1 MRTLGSALAGA
12 LALSTAMP
20 AHADPPG
27 TKFSVSAAP
36 AIVQPGTGSTSHPA
50 PGFGGWHSAPAQVRQ
65 GNGVWVPAQNRPDGF
80 RVPNG
85 DGQAPLLFGEEH
97 PMRPSTCPMCG
108 ETHTFPI
115 ATTVTGVRSG
125 IPTQNGE
132 ALRGAGVI
140 RNGSS

>member
-50 PGFGGWHSAPAQVRQ
+50 PGFGGWHSAPAQMRQ

-80 RVPNG
+80 RGPQRRWTGPFTVWGGAPYAPFYVPYVWG
-85 DGQAPLLFGEEH
+85 DPYVPYRYYGDWG
-97 PMRPSTCPMCG
+97 
-108 ETHTFPI
+108 
-115 ATTVTGVRSG
+115 
-125 IPTQNGE
+125 
-132 ALRGAGVI
+132 ALWYPYAEWRGPHGGWG
-140 RNGSS
+140 NP